1 MAFPRQQLWQWRHQ
15 VNNNNNNDVKRPA
28 TTSESSRGRSR
39 TSFQQNHRKVKE
51 KKETQ
56 QNRQANIPVD
66 TIITNEQKQR
76 EDYLFNA
83 MQPLIDGA
91 WRRRQYEEHYKRES
105 RAYLRNHRAQTSS
118 PANYSNYF
126 FNRKSRISNNS
137 NNNLSLEQRLNNFK
151 EHATRPATS
160 FEIRSIM
167 NKSSIHSKNKSNR
180 NAERFEEIKQY
191 YGGRESRALTRYG
204 KRLSPSKLLPR
215 KSVPPRGYSAIRRE
229 KLINESLLVDGN
241 ENYDTKV
248 MKNNTNTTT
257 NNNIAKHDF
266 YKKVHG
272 RKQLL
277 IKSISSLVQNA
288 METDN
293 TIEHILPDMT
303 SNSDY
308 ISSLQTHKNDIQL

>member
-1 MAFPRQQLWQWRHQ
+1 
-15 VNNNNNNDVKRPA
+15 
-28 TTSESSRGRSR
+28 
-39 TSFQQNHRKVKE
+39 
-51 KKETQ
+51 
-56 QNRQANIPVD
+56 
-66 TIITNEQKQR
+66 
-76 EDYLFNA
+76 
-83 MQPLIDGA
+83 
-91 WRRRQYEEHYKRES
+91 
-105 RAYLRNHRAQTSS
+105 
-118 PANYSNYF
+118 
-126 FNRKSRISNNS
+126 
-137 NNNLSLEQRLNNFK
+137 
-151 EHATRPATS
+151 
-160 FEIRSIM
+160 M

-248 MKNNTNTTT
+248 MKNINNTNNINTTT

-288 METDN
+288 IN
-293 TIEHILPDMT
+293 L
-303 SNSDY
+303 
-308 ISSLQTHKNDIQL
+308 